1 MNFAQVSKWLRRT
14 PQPVTILVDGARRI
28 PVGNRGGKW
37 QEHVRTI
44 AAMNPTKLE
53 CLDQHNNLIRAM
65 LVDDDEDSEAPTEKK
80 PAAPQGCCPS
90 CGVSLNGFA
99 GLLADAYE
107 RGSNAQRAAYQSI
120 FEENT
125 KLIQLLA
132 ERLGSIEVA
141 WQRGLHAQAKLITEA
156 ATAEARA
163 AQAELDA
170 QEGDGGMLQALA
182 SGFMQAQ
189 GGAPAAPEEPPPRER
204 RNGKGA

>member
-44 AAMNPTKLE
+44 AAMNPGKLE
-53 CLDQHNNLIRAM
+53 CLDAHNNVIRAM
-65 LVDDDEDSEAPTEKK
+65 LVDDDDSDDATAEKK
-80 PAAPQGCCPS
+80 PTAPPQGCCPS
-90 CGVSLNGFA
+90 CGVSLNSFA

-170 QEGDGGMLQALA
+170 QEGDGGIMQALA

-189 GGAPAAPEEPPPRER
+189 GGAPAPEQPPPRER